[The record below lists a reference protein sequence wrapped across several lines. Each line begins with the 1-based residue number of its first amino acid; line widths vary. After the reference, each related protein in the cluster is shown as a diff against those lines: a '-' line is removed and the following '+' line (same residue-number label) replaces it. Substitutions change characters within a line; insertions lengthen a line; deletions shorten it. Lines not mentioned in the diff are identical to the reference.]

1 MLNISSQYKNENA
14 KPSVGSRAIIL
25 LLATLMMTLSWQ
37 LNTDAGTNQFL
48 FDGDA
53 LKDSGSFAV
62 KLQDTLACTSL
73 LTVIL
78 GFITPTR

>member
-1 MLNISSQYKNENA
+1 MLNISSQYTDRNA
-14 KPSVGSRAIIL
+14 KLLLCGRAVVL